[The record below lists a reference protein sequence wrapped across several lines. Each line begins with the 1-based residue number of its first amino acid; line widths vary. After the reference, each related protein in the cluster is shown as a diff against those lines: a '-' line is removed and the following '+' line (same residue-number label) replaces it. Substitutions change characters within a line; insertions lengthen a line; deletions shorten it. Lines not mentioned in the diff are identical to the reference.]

1 MPGLLFRCRLHLMPG
16 SRLSP
21 DLSESLVSPLLPNQ
35 SLSDFLSYI
44 FVSYFSLFSCTY
56 IAGYTRY
63 TLFFFFACIPSCPV
77 TRDIRFSSFSRV
89 YYSARLHALYAFLLF
104 RVYTLHPGYTRYS
117 QYTQYICNTRNTPDT
132 RNTRNICSSTS
143 HKSCR

>member
-1 MPGLLFRCRLHLMPG
+1 MHIYCRLHAIYAFLLFSRVYHPARLHALYAFLLFRVYTLHP
-16 SRLSP
+16 
-21 DLSESLVSPLLPNQ
+21 
-35 SLSDFLSYI
+35 
-44 FVSYFSLFSCTY
+44 
-56 IAGYTRY
+56 GYTRY
-63 TLFFFFACIPSCPV
+63 MLFFFFTCIPSCTV
-77 TRDIRFSSFSRV
+77 TRDICFSSFSRV
-89 YYSARLHALYAFLLF
+89 YSSPRLHAISAFLLF